1 MNSSRCL
8 LLSSA
13 ACLLVVATSESIAC
27 WNQYCISEGNVRRY
41 CDRPQAYCLRPYWG
55 SKVLC
60 HMYKDVEDK
69 QRTRE
74 LTEPDVYCPSSVY
87 QDCKCG
93 YTQEDL
99 GKGLGNSEA
108 FCDCQLSVYASA
120 VESRT
125 DSFHVKIYTVVVCV
139 VLVMVTACFLK
150 FFLKCLGDPLTT
162 FFSSKLSFGLDKR
175 ASEQLGNAQ

>member
-1 MNSSRCL
+1 
-8 LLSSA
+8 
-13 ACLLVVATSESIAC
+13 
-27 WNQYCISEGNVRRY
+27 
-41 CDRPQAYCLRPYWG
+41 
-55 SKVLC
+55 
-60 HMYKDVEDK
+60 MYKDVEDK

-99 GKGLGNSEA
+99 GEGLGNSEA

-120 VESRT
+120 VESRL
-125 DSFHVKIYTVVVCV
+125 YTVVVCV

-175 ASEQLGNAQ
+175 ASSEKQPLAPVNKYAADETGDDGTFVVEQPGNAQRVETV